1 MNEELLAQRVKA
13 LEEDMRKPS
22 PKFLYMENRIRELED
37 TITRIREELIT

>member
-1 MNEELLAQRVKA
+1 MIEEQLAVKA
-13 LEEDMRKPS
+13 LEEEMRKPS